1 MAYIDPRVIRSKQ
14 ALRDALR
21 ELLQERPYKE
31 ITGAAV
37 TDRALLG
44 QATLY
49 RHYKNLDDLLL
60 DVFST
65 DAQDLAAR
73 MLEQN
78 TVLDEAITLYTYVRD
93 NQICIRLFLELPPD
107 HPARRQSAELFRQL
121 ITARYLQR
129 EGATVPYDL
138 SALHIIESVNR
149 LIGWYLDRID
159 EYSPEEIA
167 QMHID
172 LIVMPTV
179 SATLDLRGDWVKHHA
194 VHSVDT

>member
-1 MAYIDPRVIRSKQ
+1 MAYTDPRVIRSKQ
-14 ALRDALR
+14 ALRDAMR
-21 ELLQERPYKE
+21 ELLRERPYKE
-31 ITGAAV
+31 ITGILV
-37 TDRALLG
+37 TERALLG

-93 NQICIRLFLELPPD
+93 NQICTRLFLQLPSD

-179 SATLDLRGDWVKHHA
+179 SATLDLRGDWVQHHA
-194 VHSVDT
+194 VHSQTK